1 MVNVNVMLEQLR
13 KPIESLVGREFPC
26 PVCGLGLGIRM
37 SQRGKPYCVCD
48 SCGIQLFVRGKLGI
62 ARLKQLVESES
73 LVSGKVSKA
82 SLSVTL
88 YNRLEQLKTQ
98 EQEMDSKQGLIFKD
112 QNLENVIL
120 IVQKEIDQVESQIEK
135 LAIRAERKRK

>member
-1 MVNVNVMLEQLR
+1 
-13 KPIESLVGREFPC
+13 
-26 PVCGLGLGIRM
+26 M

-62 ARLKQLVESES
+62 ARLKELVESES

-98 EQEMDSKQGLIFKD
+98 KEEMESKQGLIFQD
-112 QNLENVIL
+112 QNLENAIF
-120 IVQKEIDQVESQIEK
+120 IVRKEIEQVESQIEK